1 MENSTLAE
9 MKDRQLTVCPAS
21 RKRENTSGTDRQQ
34 EALWHRSFQLIIR
47 AQGMDKGIGEMP
59 DIELLF

>member
-9 MKDRQLTVCPAS
+9 MEDRQLTVCLAS
-21 RKRENTSGTDRQQ
+21 GKRENTSGTDRQQ
-34 EALWHRSFQLIIR
+34 EALWHSSFQLIIR